1 MRVTSE
7 RNGAEQIFR
16 VEGRLDTNTA
26 PELEA
31 KLSGDMSGVEK
42 LIFDFSDLT
51 YISSAGLRVLLS
63 AILMMEGQGSVVIRN
78 ASDDVKDVFE
88 VTGFIDE
95 LTLEQVPL

>member
-31 KLSGDMSGVEK
+31 KLSVDMSGVEK

>member
-78 ASDDVKDVFE
+78 ARDDVKDVFE

>member
-51 YISSAGLRVLLS
+51 YISSAGLRVLLT
-63 AILMMEGQGSVVIRN
+63 AILMMERQGSVVIRN

>member
-63 AILMMEGQGSVVIRN
+63 AILMMEGKGSVVIRN

>member
-88 VTGFIDE
+88 KTGFIDE